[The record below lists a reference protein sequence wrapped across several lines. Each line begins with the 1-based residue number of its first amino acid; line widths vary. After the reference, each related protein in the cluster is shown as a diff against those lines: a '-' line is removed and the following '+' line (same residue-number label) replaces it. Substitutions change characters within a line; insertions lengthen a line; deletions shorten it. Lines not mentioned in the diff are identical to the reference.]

1 MGPEIVVPLG
11 AFVCAIFLAIGVPLA
26 RAYSRRMDA
35 DSRNPRLPTEVTER
49 LERMEHAIDSI
60 AVEVERIT
68 EGQRFTTK
76 LLSEGRGAPEGR
88 QGSPGGGPAQDRS
101 T

>member
-11 AFVCAIFLAIGVPLA
+11 AFASAIILAIGVPLA

-35 DSRNPRLPTEVTER
+35 DARNPRIPTEVAQR
-49 LERMEHAIDSI
+49 LERMEQALDSVAI
-60 AVEVERIT
+60 EVERIS

-76 LLSEGRGAPEGR
+76 LLSEGRGVEPR
-88 QGSPGGGPAQDRS
+88 QIQSPSGSPDRS